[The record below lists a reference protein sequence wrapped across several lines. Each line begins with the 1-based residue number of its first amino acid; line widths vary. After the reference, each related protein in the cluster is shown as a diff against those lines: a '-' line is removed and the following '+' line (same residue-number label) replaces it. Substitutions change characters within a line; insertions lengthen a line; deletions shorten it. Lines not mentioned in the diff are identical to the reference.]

1 MAIYDKIYS
10 YYSKKRPIQK
20 HQEILTNISK
30 FNLTRVLLI
39 MNVKYTN

>member
-1 MAIYDKIYS
+1 MTKFIVIIP
-10 YYSKKRPIQK
+10 KKDPYKK